1 MTEIKDQEF
10 GGERPLYTLHD
21 ARLER
26 VTIHL
31 GESSI
36 KESGNIEAYNCTFEG
51 KYVFWE
57 CRGFLAEDCLFKTS
71 ARSSLWYSANGRLV
85 RCHVDAPKMFRR
97 MKGIEL
103 QDCRFT
109 DAQETLWDCDRV
121 GIRDCFIGN
130 ADYFGMHTDNV
141 NIERLHLEG
150 NYSFQYSKNVEIKD
164 SLLNSKDAF
173 WETENVTITDSEV
186 NGEYLGWYSKG
197 LTLIRC
203 HITGEQPLCYCE
215 DLTLVD
221 CTFGPDCNLALEYS
235 TVRASIKGDVH
246 SIKNPMSGN
255 ITVEGHIGEIIFD
268 ENQKVP
274 AGLSQNLSPTG
285 KKAVTIKEGIIS
297 SPRVGEGLTYE
308 VHAE

>member
-1 MTEIKDQEF
+1 MEIIKDKEF

-36 KESGNIEAYNCTFEG
+36 KESANIEAYDCTFQG

-57 CRGFLAEDCLFKTS
+57 CRGFIAEDCRFETS
-71 ARSSLWYSANGRLV
+71 ARSSLWYSENGKLV
-85 RCHVDAPKMFRR
+85 RCLVDAPKMFRR
-97 MKGIEL
+97 MQGIDL

-109 DAQETLWDCDRV
+109 NAQETLWDCDQV
-121 GIRDCFIGN
+121 SIKDCLIEN
-130 ADYFGMHTDNV
+130 ADYLGMHTDNV
-141 NIERLHLEG
+141 HIERLHLEG
-150 NYSFQYSKNVEIKD
+150 NYAFQYSRNMEIKD
-164 SLLNSKDAF
+164 SLLNSKDSF
-173 WETENVTITDSEV
+173 WDTENVTIIDSEI

-215 DLTLVD
+215 NLKLVD
-221 CTFGPDCNLALEYS
+221 CTFGDDANLMLEYS
-235 TVRASIKGDVH
+235 TVEATIKGDVH
-246 SIKNPMSGN
+246 SIKNPTSGH
-255 ITVEGHIGEIIFD
+255 ITVAGHIGEIIID
-268 ENQKVP
+268 GNQKAP
-274 AGLSQNLSPTG
+274 ADC
-285 KKAVTIKEGIIS
+285 TIH
-297 SPRVGEGLTYE
+297 E